1 MRIALAAV
9 LAVVVAATLVGGT
22 QTRAATTTPL
32 ARPQL
37 GVLGDAG
44 RFARLT
50 GQRSTVRHSFIGWH
64 QPRTIR
70 KLLHNLKPVPML
82 AIKTGGIVTPLDIAQ
97 GRGDGFLVELNS
109 ALAGFGALVY
119 VRPMPEMNG
128 HWNEYS
134 AYNRDGSHR
143 GRRYSTAAF
152 KRAFAR
158 ISLIARGGPA
168 AQLNARL
175 RKLGQPGVPGDLPRT
190 QARIVWNPQGFGSP
204 NVPGNRA
211 NAYYPGDAYVDVVA
225 NDLYLQASGAAW
237 DANEALYR
245 SHPRKPFAIAEWG
258 LWGIDDP
265 AFVER
270 MAAFVQTHPRVEL
283 VAYFDSK
290 PGSTWDLES
299 KPRSLRAYRRAI
311 TPLGR

>member
-1 MRIALAAV
+1 
-9 LAVVVAATLVGGT
+9 
-22 QTRAATTTPL
+22 
-32 ARPQL
+32 
-37 GVLGDAG
+37 VLGDAG

-119 VRPMPEMNG
+119 VRPLPEMNG

-143 GRRYSTAAF
+143 GRLFSTAAL

-158 ISLIARGGPA
+158 IALFARGGPA

-175 RKLGQPGVPGDLPRT
+175 RKLGQPGVPVDLQQT

-225 NDLYLQASGAAW
+225 NDLYRQASGAAW

-265 AFVER
+265 GFVER
-270 MAAFVQTHPRVEL
+270 MAAFVRTHARVEL
-283 VAYFDSK
+283 VAYFNSQ
-290 PGSTWDLES
+290 PGSTWDLET
-299 KPRSLRAYRRAI
+299 KPRSRAYRRAI